1 MRIIAGKYRG
11 RRLKTQRGREVRP
24 TSDKLRETLF
34 NILQTEVPGSTFI
47 DCYAG
52 SGAVGI
58 EALSRGAA
66 EVWLIEESTAAAR
79 IIADNL
85 ASLKLSAG
93 DGRATLVRAE
103 ARAGLRRLAA
113 RNVRAQVCFLDP
125 PYATLEQA
133 SKTLSWLCNS
143 ALMDADGWV
152 ILEHGGKD
160 KPPEQAGKWRHQRLL
175 LQGSSAFSFYRKE

>member
-11 RRLKTQRGREVRP
+11 RRLRTLRGREVRP

-34 NILQTEVPGSTFI
+34 NILQREVPGSTFI

-66 EVWLIEESTAAAR
+66 EVWLIEESIDAAR
-79 IIADNL
+79 IIAENL

-93 DGRATLVRAE
+93 NGSATLVRAE
-103 ARAGLRRLAA
+103 ARAGLRRLTA
-113 RNVRAQVCFLDP
+113 RSVRAQVCFLDP

-133 SKTLSWLCNS
+133 SKTLSWLCKS
-143 ALMDADGWV
+143 SLMDPGGWIV
-152 ILEHGGKD
+152 LEHGDKD
-160 KPPEQAGKWRHQRLL
+160 KPPEQVGQWSHQRLL
-175 LQGSSAFSFYRKE
+175 LQGSSALSFYRKG